1 MCRRGPAGRVL
12 REWHSYWREIHRK
25 IWDDRATLL
34 RFTAKPII
42 EHMIAPDGDGIL
54 QTPKNTS
61 GADDYLA
68 LVKLTPLLGRTRGRL
83 EIKIGLIDGPII
95 LDHPDLATEN
105 IRGLPGVS
113 PGACALST
121 SAACDIN

>member
-1 MCRRGPAGRVL
+1 
-12 REWHSYWREIHRK
+12 
-25 IWDDRATLL
+25 
-34 RFTAKPII
+34 
-42 EHMIAPDGDGIL
+42 MIAPDGDGIL